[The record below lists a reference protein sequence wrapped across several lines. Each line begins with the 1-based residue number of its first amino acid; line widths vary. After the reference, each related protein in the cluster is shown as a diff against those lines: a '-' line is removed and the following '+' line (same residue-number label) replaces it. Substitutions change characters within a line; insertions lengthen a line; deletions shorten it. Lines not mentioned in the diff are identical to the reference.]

1 MYENKRKKS
10 SIKKLNWDFER
21 EGGREGGRERE
32 RERQGGRGGRETG
45 MEGGRGRERGEK
57 IAQKHTHC
65 NGLDVI
71 PTAGYKNCYS
81 RVHTVQ
87 DQ

>member
-1 MYENKRKKS
+1 MALASRGPPLTKVKGY
-10 SIKKLNWDFER
+10 LL
-21 EGGREGGRERE
+21 
-32 RERQGGRGGRETG
+32 GGRETG

-57 IAQKHTHC
+57 ITQKHTHC

-71 PTAGYKNCYS
+71 PTAGYENCYS
-81 RVHTVQ
+81 RVHTLH